1 MACSLL
7 GNIIFSVDTENAYN
21 KNTYP
26 FMSKIL
32 NNVGI
37 GRYFYRMVKI
47 HISNKKP
54 MSSLMVKSQKYFH

>member
-7 GNIIFSVDTENAYN
+7 GNIIFSVDTENAFN

-37 GRYFYRMVKI
+37 GRYFYSMVKY
-47 HISNKKP
+47 ISQIRNP
-54 MSSLMVKSQKYFH
+54 CHL